1 MVYLFGRLFFYF
13 LYPEAARKLYEWGV
27 KEVLLTFGSM
37 GSVIFDGK
45 TFHQIPA
52 YEPAVITD
60 ATGCGDTYTIGYL
73 YQRAAGA
80 SIEEAGRFA
89 AAMSTLKIEK
99 SGPFCGTEADILHC
113 MRHAKE
119 ILPCFSL

>member
-1 MVYLFGRLFFYF
+1 MYKRQ
-13 LYPEAARKLYEWGV
+13 
-27 KEVLLTFGSM
+27 EVLLTFGSM

-45 TFHQIPA
+45 TFYQIPA
-52 YEPAVITD
+52 YEPDVVTD

-89 AAMSTLKIEK
+89 AAMLSLIH
-99 SGPFCGTEADILHC
+99 IL
-113 MRHAKE
+113 
-119 ILPCFSL
+119 FSYARFSVH